1 MSSSPHQLRRLLP
14 KTMTADRPRFEREL
28 ARLRREFSDLISPS
42 EQGAAEPG
50 PRRDRAGAEYD
61 SRLSLLRE
69 EIAQS
74 AEKARARR
82 RRIPAMTYPPDL
94 PITGRRG
101 EIAELI
107 RKNPVVVICGE
118 TGSGKSTQIPK
129 ICLELGRGACGVIGH
144 TQPRRLAAR
153 AVASRLA
160 HEIGTPLGE
169 GVGYKIRFTDETA
182 ETTFVKVMTD
192 GILLAESQK
201 DPLFHAYDTIIIDEA
216 HERSLNID
224 FLLGMMKRVVARR
237 PDFRLIITSATIDA
251 ERFAAHFS
259 ARGKPAPIV
268 EVSGRAY
275 PIEIRYR
282 PVDEFAPDDGETS
295 GSRRREPDEGEQRE
309 AAFLAAVD
317 ELAREGRGDILVFQ
331 PTQHD
336 ILETAKLLK
345 HHAIPG
351 DDAARKTEILPLYAR
366 LSSAEQQ
373 RIFAKSKW
381 RKIVIAT
388 NVAESSLTVP
398 GIRYVIDF
406 GTARVSRYS
415 ARSRMQRLPIEPI
428 SRASADQRA
437 GRCGRVGPG
446 ICIRLY
452 SEEDYAA
459 RDEFTTPEIRRT
471 NLASVIL
478 RTIAYRLGPI
488 ERFPFLDPPGRG
500 TILDGYKTLYELGAI
515 DRENRITEIGRRL
528 SRLPIDPRLA
538 RIILAGIDEGVLD
551 EVLVIASALEIQ
563 DPRERPAEAAARA
576 DEAHAPFRDERSDFL
591 SYLKLWRFWQGLKDR
606 LTGSQLRK
614 ACRQNFLAFLR
625 MREWSDIYVQLLRL
639 LREAKLMPS
648 DRASR
653 RTGAAVPE
661 AGSETVPPAV
671 YDAVHRAVLAGLL
684 TGIAQRTEKG
694 EYRVAGDA
702 KFVLWPGSGLFKKKY
717 SWLVAAERVETSR
730 RYLRCAAQIDSAW
743 IEPLAGHLI
752 TKKVFDPFWL
762 RETGCVHAWQRVSL
776 FGIVLVPKR
785 RVHFGPEDP
794 ERARKIFIREALV
807 RGEFDCRLDFF
818 LRNRALIDSVGQ
830 IQAKTRR
837 HSLLKDEDAIYA
849 FYDARLPEGVYD
861 KQTLAA
867 WYGAAT
873 PNEKEKLLL
882 TYGDV
887 CVEPPD
893 ESIARDFPDRMT
905 TLSGVSVPL
914 SYKFEPGEREDGLT
928 ATLLPDEFGELKSS
942 GRIGWLVPGLLAEK
956 ILILIKSLPK
966 EIRRPLVPLPDSAR
980 LLADEMAFGGGDFL
994 ESLARGVSRLAGRLV
1009 APTDFDAGR
1018 LPDALRLNLRVVD
1031 VRGNVLAEGRD
1042 ADEVGRELGERAAKT
1057 LQSVRRSEWIR
1068 DDVASW
1074 DFGALP
1080 ETVTLRRESMVLS
1093 VHPALCH
1100 RRFLDGEGE
1109 DAEKSAFLSLR
1120 LFDSAEK
1127 AESLTRLGVILLF
1140 AQKHRR
1146 DLKYQLDHLPN
1157 IDRIRLRLGSIP
1169 HFKTAADA
1177 QELMARLAIGVAAGA
1192 EDGVF
1197 PIPRGEEAY
1206 VRLADAA
1213 RRAIP
1218 QAAQELARWLPAL
1231 AESYAAASLTV
1242 EKHTSPLF
1250 AEAGADSRETFDRL
1264 FAPEFHLTT
1273 PIPWLREFP
1282 RYLKAIPLR
1291 YEKIQKGGGPAD
1303 RAHSAELAALW
1314 TRCFD
1319 RKARLDAAGLVDPEW
1334 LLYRWMIEEYQVSL
1348 FAQQL
1353 GTALKVS
1360 SVRLD
1365 RQWTKLRD

>member
-1 MSSSPHQLRRLLP
+1 MTLSPHQFRRLLP
-14 KTMTADRPRFEREL
+14 KTMTVDRPRFEREL
-28 ARLRREFSDLISPS
+28 VRLRHDFSALIA
-42 EQGAAEPG
+42 EAKRRGAAPG
-50 PRRDRAGAEYD
+50 PASDRAGRDYE
-61 SRLSLLRE
+61 SRLSELKEKVDRS
-69 EIAQS
+69 IAE
-74 AEKARARR
+74 ADHRR
-82 RRIPAMTYPPDL
+82 KRIPAMKYDPEL
-94 PITGRRG
+94 PITERRA

-107 RKNPVVVICGE
+107 KKNPVVVICGE

-129 ICLELGRGACGVIGH
+129 ICLEQGRGARGMIGH

-182 ETTFVKVMTD
+182 ESTYVKVMTD
-192 GILLAESQK
+192 GILLAEFQK
-201 DPLFHAYDTIIIDEA
+201 DPLFNAYDTIIIDEA

-224 FLLGMMKRVVARR
+224 FLLGMMKRVTARR

-251 ERFAAHFS
+251 KRFAAHFS
-259 ARGKPAPIV
+259 NHGRPAPII
-268 EVSGRAY
+268 EVSGRTY

-282 PVDEFAPDDGETS
+282 PPDEFALIDDGEAAPNAP
-295 GSRRREPDEGEQRE
+295 RRREIDEGELRE

-351 DDAARKTEILPLYAR
+351 DAAARKTEILPLYAR

-373 RIFAKSKW
+373 RIFTKSKW

-437 GRCGRVGPG
+437 GRCGRTGPG

-452 SEEDYAA
+452 SEADYAA

-478 RTIAYRLGPI
+478 RTIAYRLGAI
-488 ERFPFLDPPGRG
+488 ERFPFLDPPARG
-500 TILDGYKTLYELGAI
+500 TILDGYKTLYELGAL

-538 RIILAGIDEGVLD
+538 RIILAGIDEGVMD

-563 DPRERPAEAAARA
+563 DPRERPAEAAAKA
-576 DEAHAPFRDERSDFL
+576 DEAHAPFLDERSDFL
-591 SYLKLWRFWQGLKDR
+591 SYLKLWRFWHDLKDR

-639 LREAKLMPS
+639 LREAKLLPP
-648 DRASR
+648 DRSPRVGEDAL
-653 RTGAAVPE
+653 
-661 AGSETVPPAV
+661 
-671 YDAVHRAVLAGLL
+671 YDAIHRAILTGML

-694 EYRVAGDA
+694 EYNIAGNV

-730 RYLRCAAQIDSAW
+730 RYLRCAAQIDPAW
-743 IEPLAGHLI
+743 IEPLAAHLI

-794 ERARKIFIREALV
+794 EAARKIFIREALV

-818 LRNRALIDSVGQ
+818 LRNQALIDSIGQ
-830 IQAKTRR
+830 IQAKTRS
-837 HSLLKDEDAIYA
+837 HSLIKDDEALYA
-849 FYDARLPEGVYD
+849 FYDGRIPEGVYD
-861 KQTLAA
+861 KKTLAA
-867 WYGAAT
+867 WYGST
-873 PNEKEKLLL
+873 PPEVKESLIL
-882 TYGDV
+882 TYGDI
-887 CVEPPD
+887 CAESPN
-893 ESIARDFPDRMT
+893 ESIAHDFPDHMT
-905 TLSGVSVPL
+905 TFSGVSVPL
-914 SYKFEPGEREDGLT
+914 SYKFEPGEKEDGLT
-928 ATLLPDEFGELKSS
+928 ATLLPEEFGELKSS
-942 GRIGWLVPGLLAEK
+942 GRIGWLVPGLIAEK
-956 ILILIKSLPK
+956 ILVLIKSLPK
-966 EIRRPLVPLPDSAR
+966 ELRRPLVPLPDTAR
-980 LLADEMAFGGGDFL
+980 LLADDLSFGGGDFL
-994 ESLARGVSRLAGRLV
+994 ETLARAVSRLAGRLV
-1009 APTDFDAGR
+1009 APSDFDTDR

-1042 ADEVGRELGERAAKT
+1042 AEAVGRELGERASKT
-1057 LQSVRRSEWIR
+1057 LKNIRRSEWIR

-1074 DFGALP
+1074 DFGSLP
-1080 ETVTLRRESMVLS
+1080 ETVTLRRENMVLS
-1093 VHPALCH
+1093 VYPALCH
-1100 RRFLDGEGE
+1100 RRFLDGEEVPANGGNP
-1109 DAEKSAFLSLR
+1109 ALLSLR
-1120 LFDSAEK
+1120 LFDSPEK
-1127 AESLTRLGVILLF
+1127 AEALTRLGVILLF
-1140 AQKHRR
+1140 SQKHRR
-1146 DLKYQLDHLPN
+1146 DLKYQIDHLPN
-1157 IDRIRLRLGSIP
+1157 IDRIRLRLGAVP

-1177 QELMARLAIGVAAGA
+1177 QELMARLAIEIASGA
-1192 EDGVF
+1192 DEGQF
-1197 PIPRGEEAY
+1197 PIPRSEGDY
-1206 VRLADAA
+1206 NHLSDAA

-1218 QAAQELARWLPAL
+1218 LATQELARWLPAL
-1231 AESYAAASLTV
+1231 AESYAEASLTV
-1242 EKHTSPLF
+1242 EKHASPLF
-1250 AEAGADSRETFDRL
+1250 AEAGADGRETFDRL

-1273 PIPWLREFP
+1273 PTRWLREYP
-1282 RYLKAIPLR
+1282 RYLKAIPVR
-1291 YEKIQKGGGPAD
+1291 YEKIRKGGGPAD
-1303 RAHSAELAALW
+1303 RAYSAELAGLW

-1334 LLYRWMIEEYQVSL
+1334 PLYRWMLEEYQVSL

-1353 GTALKVS
+1353 GTAVKVS
-1360 SVRLD
+1360 SVRLEK
-1365 RQWTKLRD
+1365 QWAKLRD

>member
-1 MSSSPHQLRRLLP
+1 MTLSPHRLRRLLP
-14 KTMTADRPRFEREL
+14 KTLTADRPRFEREL
-28 ARLRREFSDLISPS
+28 SRLGRRFSELFAES
-42 EQGAAEPG
+42 EKGGAAPG
-50 PRRDRAGAEYD
+50 PVPERAHALFENDLKNLKGEIDRSVEAA
-61 SRLSLLRE
+61 
-69 EIAQS
+69 A
-74 AEKARARR
+74 ARR
-82 RRIPAMTYPPDL
+82 RRIPALKYDPEL
-94 PITGRRG
+94 PITARRG

-107 RKNPVVVICGE
+107 EKNPVVVVCGE

-129 ICLELGRGACGVIGH
+129 ICLELGRGARGMIGH

-182 ETTFVKVMTD
+182 DSTFVKVMTD

-201 DPLFHAYDTIIIDEA
+201 DPLFNAYDTIIIDEA

-224 FLLGMMKRVVARR
+224 FLLGMMKRVAERR

-251 ERFAAHFS
+251 KRFAEHFS
-259 ARGKPAPIV
+259 RRGRPAPIV

-282 PVDEFAPDDGETS
+282 PPEEFALADDGEPN
-295 GSRRREPDEGEQRE
+295 GPRRREIDEGELRE
-309 AAFLAAVD
+309 SAFLAAVD

-373 RIFAKSKW
+373 RIFTKSKW

-437 GRCGRVGPG
+437 GRCGRTGPG

-478 RTIAYRLGPI
+478 RTIAYRLGAI
-488 ERFPFLDPPGRG
+488 ERFPFLDPPARG
-500 TILDGYKTLYELGAI
+500 TILDGYKTLYELGAL
-515 DRENRITEIGRRL
+515 DRENKITEIGRRL

-538 RIILAGIDEGVLD
+538 RIILAGIDEGVMD
-551 EVLVIASALEIQ
+551 DVLVIASALEIQ
-563 DPRERPAEAAARA
+563 DPRERPAEAAAKA
-576 DEAHAPFRDERSDFL
+576 DEAHAPFLDERSDFL
-591 SYLKLWRFWQGLKDR
+591 SYLKLWRFWHDLKDR

-639 LREAKLMPS
+639 LREAKLLPS
-648 DRASR
+648 DRPPRAD
-653 RTGAAVPE
+653 GEVP
-661 AGSETVPPAV
+661 
-671 YDAVHRAVLAGLL
+671 YDAIHRAILTGML

-694 EYRVAGDA
+694 EYNIAGNV
-702 KFVLWPGSGLFKKKY
+702 KFVLWPGSGLVRKKY

-730 RYLRCAAQIDSAW
+730 RYLRCAAQIDPAW
-743 IEPLAGHLI
+743 IEPLAAHLV

-762 RETGCVHAWQRVSL
+762 RETGFVHAWQRVSL

-818 LRNRALIDSVGQ
+818 LRNRALIDSIGK
-830 IQAKTRR
+830 IQAKTRNR
-837 HSLLKDEDAIYA
+837 SLMKDDEAVYA
-849 FYDARLPEGVYD
+849 FYDALLPPGVYD
-861 KQTLAA
+861 KKTLAA
-867 WYGAAT
+867 WYASA
-873 PNEKEKLLL
+873 PPEVKESLLL
-882 TYGDV
+882 TYDDV
-887 CVEPPD
+887 CTEPPGA
-893 ESIARDFPDRMT
+893 SIAHDFPDSMT
-905 TLSGVSVPL
+905 TFSGVSVPL
-914 SYKFEPGEREDGLT
+914 SYKFEPGEKEDGLT
-928 ATLLPDEFGELKSS
+928 ATLLPEEFGELKSS
-942 GRIGWLVPGLLAEK
+942 GRIGWLVPGLLTEK
-956 ILILIKSLPK
+956 ILVLIKSLPK
-966 EIRRPLVPLPDSAR
+966 EVRRPLVPLPDAAR
-980 LLADEMAFGGGDFL
+980 LLAGELAFGGGDFL
-994 ESLARGVSRLAGRLV
+994 EMLARAVSRLAGRLV
-1009 APTDFDAGR
+1009 APADFDVGR

-1042 ADEVGRELGERAAKT
+1042 AEAVGRELGERAART
-1057 LQSVRRSEWIR
+1057 LKNVRRSEWIR

-1074 DFGALP
+1074 DFGSLP
-1080 ETVTLRRESMVLS
+1080 ETVTLRRENMVLS

-1100 RRFLDGEGE
+1100 RRFLDGGGE
-1109 DAEKSAFLSLR
+1109 PADGGNPALLSLR
-1120 LFDSAEK
+1120 LFDSPEK
-1127 AESLTRLGVILLF
+1127 ARALTRLGVILLF
-1140 AQKHRR
+1140 SQKHRR
-1146 DLKYQLDHLPN
+1146 DLKYQIDHLPN
-1157 IDRIRLRLGSIP
+1157 IDRIRLRLGSVP

-1177 QELMARLAIGVAAGA
+1177 QELMARLAIETAFGA
-1192 EDGVF
+1192 DDGEF
-1197 PIPRGEEAY
+1197 PIPRSEGDY
-1206 VRLADAA
+1206 NNLADAA

-1218 QAAQELARWLPAL
+1218 LATQELARWLPAL
-1231 AESYAAASLTV
+1231 AESYAEASLTV

-1250 AEAGADSRETFDRL
+1250 AEAGADGRETFDRL

-1273 PIPWLREFP
+1273 PTRWLREYP
-1282 RYLKAIPLR
+1282 RYLKAIPVR
-1291 YEKIQKGGGPAD
+1291 YEKIRKGGGPAD
-1303 RAHSAELAALW
+1303 RAYSAELAGLW

-1334 LLYRWMIEEYQVSL
+1334 PLYRWMLEEYQVSL

-1353 GTALKVS
+1353 GTAVKVS
-1360 SVRLD
+1360 SVRLEK
-1365 RQWTKLRD
+1365 QWAKLRD

>member
-1 MSSSPHQLRRLLP
+1 MSLSPHRIQRLLP
-14 KTMTADRPRFEREL
+14 QTLTADRPGFQRELASLKRRFSGLMTAPEKDGAAPGPVPEREL
-28 ARLRREFSDLISPS
+28 KAFESGLRRLKEKIDESI
-42 EQGAAEPG
+42 
-50 PRRDRAGAEYD
+50 
-61 SRLSLLRE
+61 
-69 EIAQS
+69 
-74 AEKARARR
+74 EKAETRR
-82 RRIPAMTYPPDL
+82 RRIPAIKYPPDL
-94 PITGRRG
+94 PVTERRE

-107 RKNPVVVICGE
+107 KKNPVVIICGE

-129 ICLELGRGACGVIGH
+129 ICLELGRGACGMIGH

-153 AVASRLA
+153 AVAGRIA
-160 HEIGTPLGE
+160 EEIGTPLGD

-182 ETTFVKVMTD
+182 ESTYVKGMTA

-201 DPLFHAYDTIIIDEA
+201 DPFFHAYDTIIIDEA

-237 PDFRLIITSATIDA
+237 PEFRLIITSATIDA

-259 ARGKPAPIV
+259 FRGRPAPIV
-268 EVSGRAY
+268 EVSGRTY
-275 PIEIRYR
+275 PIQIRYR
-282 PVDEFAPDDGETS
+282 PPEEFALSDAGAADPNAP
-295 GSRRREPDEGEQRE
+295 RRREIDEGELRE

-373 RIFAKSKW
+373 KIFARSKW

-488 ERFPFLDPPGRG
+488 ERFPFLDPPARG
-500 TILDGYKTLYELGAI
+500 TVLDGYKTLYELGAI
-515 DRENRITEIGRRL
+515 DRENRITELGRRL

-538 RIILAGIDEGVLD
+538 RIILAGIDEGVMD
-551 EVLVIASALEIQ
+551 DVLIIASALEIQ

-576 DEAHAPFRDERSDFL
+576 DEAHAPFLDERSDFM
-591 SYLKLWRFWQGLKDR
+591 SYLKLWKFWQDLKER
-606 LTGSQLRK
+606 LSGSQLRK

-639 LREAKLMPS
+639 LRESKLLPR
-648 DRASR
+648 DRSPR
-653 RTGAAVPE
+653 RDGE
-661 AGSETVPPAV
+661 AD
-671 YDAVHRAVLAGLL
+671 YDAVHRSILTGML

-694 EYRVAGDA
+694 EYNIAGNV
-702 KFVLWPGSGLFKKKY
+702 KFVLWPGSGLFRKKY
-717 SWLVAAERVETSR
+717 AWLVAAERVETSR
-730 RYLRCAAQIDSAW
+730 RYLRCAAQIDPAW
-743 IEPLAGHLI
+743 IEPLAEHLV

-794 ERARKIFIREALV
+794 ERARRIFIREALV

-818 LRNRALIDSVGQ
+818 RQNRALIESIDE

-837 HSLLKDEDAIYA
+837 HTLIKDDEALYK
-849 FYDARLPEGVYD
+849 FYDSRLPGDVYD
-861 KQTLAA
+861 KKTLTA
-867 WYGAAT
+867 WYNSLSPDGR
-873 PNEKEKLLL
+873 EMCLL
-882 TYGDV
+882 TYGDI
-887 CVEPPD
+887 CSEPLD

-905 TLSGVSVPL
+905 TFSGVSVPL
-914 SYKFEPGEREDGLT
+914 TYKFEPGEREDGLT
-928 ATLLPDEFGELKSS
+928 ATLLPEEFGELKSS
-942 GRIGWLVPGLLAEK
+942 GRIGWLVPGLLTEK
-956 ILILIKSLPK
+956 ILVLIKSLPK
-966 EIRRPLVPLPDSAR
+966 DIRRPLVPLPETAR
-980 LLADEMAFGGGDFL
+980 LLADELAFGGGDFL
-994 ESLARGVSRLAGRLV
+994 EMLARGVSRLAGRLV
-1009 APTDFDAGR
+1009 APADFDTGR
-1018 LPDALRLNLRVVD
+1018 LPDPLRLNLRVVD

-1042 ADEVGRELGERAAKT
+1042 ADAVGRDLGQRAAKT
-1057 LQSVRRSEWIR
+1057 LRNVRRSEWIR

-1074 DFGALP
+1074 DFGTLP
-1080 ETVTLRRESMVLS
+1080 ETVTLRRENMVLS
-1093 VHPALCH
+1093 VFPALCH

-1109 DAEKSAFLSLR
+1109 NADNPALLSLR

-1127 AESLTRLGVILLF
+1127 AETLTRLGVIILF
-1140 AQKHRR
+1140 AQKSRR
-1146 DLKYQLDHLPN
+1146 DLKYQIDHLPN

-1177 QELMARLAIGVAAGA
+1177 QELMARLAIEIASGA
-1192 EDGVF
+1192 DEGEF
-1197 PIPRGEEAY
+1197 PIPRSEGDFSD
-1206 VRLADAA
+1206 LSDAA

-1218 QAAQELARWLPAL
+1218 QATQELARWLPAL
-1231 AESYAAASLTV
+1231 AESYAEASLTV

-1250 AEAGADSRETFDRL
+1250 AEAGADSRETFERL

-1273 PIPWLREFP
+1273 PTRWLREYP
-1282 RYLKAIPLR
+1282 RYLKAVPVR
-1291 YEKIQKGGGPAD
+1291 YEKIRKGGGPAD
-1303 RAHSAELAALW
+1303 RAGSAELAGLW

-1319 RKARLDAAGLVDPEW
+1319 RKARLDAAGLVDPQW
-1334 LLYRWMIEEYQVSL
+1334 PLYRWMLEEYQVSL

-1360 SVRLD
+1360 AVRLEK
-1365 RQWTKLRD
+1365 QWAKLRD